1 MKLTT
6 HLYFR
11 TLLIL
16 SCLAFGVASA
26 RAERVI
32 VPVEGGPVG
41 NSITALL
48 QDDDGFMWVGTLS
61 GLMRYDMYSYRYF
74 GDSDGLPVSR
84 TMIRCLTRDDKGR
97 VWIGTDN
104 GAVVYD
110 PVQERFRRIGGRIA
124 AVPVKTVT
132 RTSRG
137 TMLLTVGEG
146 VAVVDPSSLEYRFIA
161 GENLN
166 NILAITTDTAGDIWS
181 WSHGQLSRF
190 DFSDDAMSPR
200 IDSRPFAYEV
210 RAMAVDSR
218 GRLWFNDRRRL
229 MTVPLPAGEAQI
241 PPPDCGAGWRRCP
254 FDPY

>member
-1 MKLTT
+1 MKPTT

-48 QDDDGFMWVGTLS
+48 QDDDGFMWVGTIS

-97 VWIGTDN
+97 VWIGTEN

-124 AVPVKTVT
+124 AVPVKTIT
-132 RTSRG
+132 RTSWG

-146 VAVVDPSSLEYRFIA
+146 VAVVDPSSLEYRFIV

-166 NILAITTDTAGDIWS
+166 NILAITTDAGGDIWG

-190 DFSDDAMSPR
+190 DFSDDPMSPR
-200 IDSRPFAYEV
+200 IDSWPFAYQV

-229 MTVPLPAGEAQI
+229 MTVPLPAGGAQI
-241 PPPDCGAGWRRCP
+241 PPPDRGAGRRRCP

>member
-1 MKLTT
+1 MKPMTRL
-6 HLYFR
+6 FFQA
-11 TLLIL
+11 LLIL
-16 SCLAFGVASA
+16 SCLAFGVAPA

-48 QDDDGFMWVGTLS
+48 QDDDGFMWVGTIS

-97 VWIGTDN
+97 VWIGTEN

-110 PVQERFRRIGGRIA
+110 PVQERFPRIGGRIA
-124 AVPVKTVT
+124 AVPVKTIT
-132 RTSRG
+132 RASRG

-161 GENLN
+161 GKNLN
-166 NILAITTDTAGDIWS
+166 NILAITTDTGGGIWG
-181 WSHGQLSRF
+181 WSQGQLSHF

-200 IDSRPFAYEV
+200 IDGRPFAYEV

-229 MTVPLPAGEAQI
+229 MTVPLPAGDAQI
-241 PPPDCGAGWRRCP
+241 PPRPWYGAA
-254 FDPY
+254 